1 MFFHVGAYVYMPHS
15 KPQLTS
21 IKQLQGSFATHLVCA
36 VQCYSGC
43 PLQSISTKVPSLF
56 LLKSLSRS
64 SFSFSTIPF
73 YSALSSSYS
82 FLILPVISVSIL
94 HPNPSHIST
103 PFLSPSNSSSQPSH
117 CPNLTESCIQANC
130 CAEQT
135 PHCKHTA
142 PQNAFHYINI
152 CIMHTAATRGYI
164 CIVHSL
170 FKPTVITSKA
180 K

>member
-36 VQCYSGC
+36 VHCYSGC

-56 LLKSLSRS
+56 LLKSPSHS

-73 YSALSSSYS
+73 YSALSSSCS
-82 FLILPVISVSIL
+82 FLILSVISVSIL

-117 CPNLTESCIQANC
+117 HPNLISPNFPA
-130 CAEQT
+130 
-135 PHCKHTA
+135 
-142 PQNAFHYINI
+142 Y
-152 CIMHTAATRGYI
+152 
-164 CIVHSL
+164 
-170 FKPTVITSKA
+170 KPTAVLSKHCTA
-180 K
+180 STLHPKMHFTILIFALCTQQQHEGIFA